1 VVVYDE
7 AVGKGS
13 GHKRDGLGA
22 DSVDHVFDE
31 YFDGMVVDVNDGDYG
46 KVEDVVLT
54 GDNDL
59 HYSLDNE
66 VQVCYN

>member
-1 VVVYDE
+1 
-7 AVGKGS
+7 
-13 GHKRDGLGA
+13 LGA
-22 DSVDHVFDE
+22 DSVDHLFDE